1 MVALEQRYCNR
12 KPRCVMARP
21 GESLKNNNAEI
32 WRETHLSRTSE
43 GPKRDRQSESLP
55 LHRRRQCEL
64 WVRLH
69 TQCTSATLN
78 DDNIVGHGAATV
90 EVRPVERGA
99 AAHLGTPLHLYLS
112 LDTDVP
118 DPAFAPRRRTKNLPR
133 SRKTAS
139 PGSKTSTT
147 PLATTTWVRF

>member
-32 WRETHLSRTSE
+32 WRETHLSRASE
-43 GPKRDRQSESLP
+43 GPKRTGSSNLP

-64 WVRLH
+64 SVRLQ

-99 AAHLGTPLHLYLS
+99 ATHLGTPFGL
-112 LDTDVP
+112 
-118 DPAFAPRRRTKNLPR
+118 R
-133 SRKTAS
+133 
-139 PGSKTSTT
+139 
-147 PLATTTWVRF
+147 

>member
-1 MVALEQRYCNR
+1 MVALEQRDCNR

-32 WRETHLSRTSE
+32 WRETHLSRASE
-43 GPKRDRQSESLP
+43 GPKEDRQFESP
-55 LHRRRQCEL
+55 ALHRRRQCEL

-90 EVRPVERGA
+90 EVRPWNAGQPHIWA
-99 AAHLGTPLHLYLS
+99 LPYICTCPLI
-112 LDTDVP
+112 P
-118 DPAFAPRRRTKNLPR
+118 MC
-133 SRKTAS
+133 
-139 PGSKTSTT
+139 
-147 PLATTTWVRF
+147 

>member
-32 WRETHLSRTSE
+32 WRETHLSQASE
-43 GPKRDRQSESLP
+43 GPKRTGSSNPFRS
-55 LHRRRQCEL
+55 HRRRQCEL
-64 WVRLH
+64 SVCLH

-118 DPAFAPRRRTKNLPR
+118 DPAFAPQRGSEIARMADRR
-133 SRKTAS
+133 
-139 PGSKTSTT
+139 GS
-147 PLATTTWVRF
+147 VRAF